1 MSVTVGVPAEAPMLR
16 VGQAVRV
23 LPEAPPMSV
32 GKPHIRTP
40 FYIRGKSGVVAVAVG
55 SFRNPETLALGGDGL
70 PAQPL
75 YRVRFM
81 QRDIWPD
88 YVGKLDDSIDI
99 EIYQHWLVPAA

>member
-1 MSVTVGVPAEAPMLR
+1 MSVTFAIPAEAAVLR
-16 VGQAVRV
+16 VGQEVHV

-40 FYIRGKSGVVAVAVG
+40 FYIRGKTGVVAVAVG

-70 PAQPL
+70 PTQPL

-88 YVGKLDDSIDI
+88 YSGRPDDSIDI
-99 EIYQHWLVPAA
+99 EIYQHWLVSAA